1 MGQRNLRRT
10 SRFRQVREFWWAV
23 LFLGGV
29 LLDHGC
35 YCTSTPWNEL
45 CRSGFR
51 HGCACSQPPEKNR
64 DKQRNQTQLWR
75 VKKLKNLKSTHRSLL
90 SSNRLRLSRH
100 PLYYFQ
106 LLSSHERTEH
116 PEPQSCR
123 SVVAPPPALRS
134 AIHFASCGGV
144 CTLTTMIARSDPPP
158 DL

>member
-1 MGQRNLRRT
+1 VGQRNLRRT

-75 VKKLKNLKSTHRSLL
+75 VKKLKNLKSTHTVL
-90 SSNRLRLSRH
+90 SSPPTASVSLDTLCTTFNFYRRMNVQNIQNLKAVGQLSPRLPLSVPPSTSH
-100 PLYYFQ
+100 P
-106 LLSSHERTEH
+106 
-116 PEPQSCR
+116 
-123 SVVAPPPALRS
+123 VAE
-134 AIHFASCGGV
+134 FAPSQ
-144 CTLTTMIARSDPPP
+144 R
-158 DL
+158 